1 MSSIETYRAAL
12 AALSA
17 ADWEPYLL
25 AHSNLPGPRGN
36 LELAQAVADEGTE
49 AQFRRWAS
57 LGSDVAPENTPQCF
71 LTFCGV
77 VGLGT
82 LLARS
87 AGRGEAHLHAS
98 SVTDDAA
105 SDAELPV
112 AAGAPGNVSPLRLLR
127 PRAADPRWRIREAV
141 AMALQRWGDA
151 DMAGLLAAMA
161 EWARKNA
168 WAQRAAA
175 AALCEPRL
183 LTNPEHAAAVL
194 GMLDAITAR
203 ILTVPRSSSG
213 QSRAAGQNE
222 RRSEAFKALRQS
234 LGYCWS
240 VAVVAL
246 PDAGKPLMEKWLASP
261 DPDVRWIMLE
271 NLKKN
276 RLVKMDAKWV
286 GALARSNV
294 LAF

>member
-1 MSSIETYRAAL
+1 MSAIEAYRAAL
-12 AALSA
+12 AALPA

-36 LELAQAVADEGTE
+36 LELAQAVADVGAE

-82 LLARS
+82 LLARG
-87 AGRGEAHLHAS
+87 AARGEALLHAS
-98 SVTDDAA
+98 SVTEDAA

-141 AMALQRWGDA
+141 ALALQRWGDA

-194 GMLDAITAR
+194 GMLDGITAR
-203 ILTVPRSSSG
+203 ILTVPRSSTG
-213 QSRAAGQNE
+213 QSRATGQNE

-294 LAF
+294 LTF